1 MRNLTSLRQERV
13 PPRRLTPACQHT
25 RSLVFAGNRG
35 TVAAL
40 AAVLALLTLLTSGC
54 GTPAPSAPT
63 LPPVQQTPAEQ
74 ASLTPPDSTATLT
87 STYVPPTPS
96 TTTQP
101 TTISTDQ
108 EGATQDGR
116 PLIARVNGEPIFLD
130 VYQKQVAQ
138 TVQALAEQGILL
150 DGADGEAQ
158 IAQIQENIIKGLI
171 EQELIEQAAARMQV
185 SVTDQELQES
195 LQASVNQGQEP
206 VEQWLS
212 QNDMTMEDLQEMQR
226 SQLIAGRMIEVVTG
240 ALPTSAEQVH
250 ARHIFTSDA
259 NGAQAVW
266 QRLNTGENFAAV
278 AQQESGDPSTAP
290 NGGDLGWFPRD
301 APMMPAS
308 VVDAAFTLQPG
319 EISDV
324 IQSEAGYH
332 VVKVEARENRPLGP
346 EMLLYARQQAFHTW
360 LAEQWAQATIDR
372 FDAR

>member
-1 MRNLTSLRQERV
+1 M
-13 PPRRLTPACQHT
+13 
-25 RSLVFAGNRG
+25 
-35 TVAAL
+35 
-40 AAVLALLTLLTSGC
+40 
-54 GTPAPSAPT
+54 
-63 LPPVQQTPAEQ
+63 
-74 ASLTPPDSTATLT
+74 TA
-87 STYVPPTPS
+87 
-96 TTTQP
+96 QP
-101 TTISTDQ
+101 TTTPTGK
-108 EGATQDGR
+108 GATQDGR

-138 TVQALAEQGILL
+138 TKQALAEQGILL

-185 SVTDQELQES
+185 SITDQELQAS
-195 LQASVNQGQEP
+195 LQSSVNQGQEP

-226 SQLIAGRMIEVVTG
+226 SQLIASKMIEAVTG

-259 NGAQAVW
+259 NRAQALW
-266 QRLNTGENFAAV
+266 QRLSTGDNFAAM

-290 NGGDLGWFPRD
+290 NGGDLDWFPRD
-301 APMMPAS
+301 APMMSAS

-332 VVKVEARENRPLGP
+332 IVKVEARENRPLSP
-346 EMLLYARQQAFHTW
+346 EMLLYARQQAFQTW
-360 LAEQWAQATIDR
+360 LVQQWAQATVDR
-372 FDAR
+372 FDGR

>member
-1 MRNLTSLRQERV
+1 MRNLTSLRQDHL

-25 RSLVFAGNRG
+25 RPLISAGNRG
-35 TVAAL
+35 TAAML
-40 AAVLALLTLLTSGC
+40 AAALALLTLLTSGC

-63 LPPVQQTPAEQ
+63 VPPVQQPPAEQ
-74 ASLTPPDSTATLT
+74 TSLTPPDSTSTLT
-87 STYVPPTPS
+87 STDVPPTPS
-96 TTTQP
+96 ITAQS
-101 TTISTDQ
+101 TTIPTGQ
-108 EGATQDGR
+108 GATQDGR

-130 VYQKQVAQ
+130 IYQKQVAQ
-138 TVQALAEQGILL
+138 TEQALAEQGILL

-158 IAQIQENIIKGLI
+158 MAQIQENIIKGLV

-195 LQASVNQGQEP
+195 LQSSVNQGQEP

-212 QNDMTMEDLQEMQR
+212 QNDMTMEELQEMQR
-226 SQLIAGRMIEVVTG
+226 SQLIASKMIEVVTG

-259 NGAQAVW
+259 DGAQALW

-332 VVKVEARENRPLGP
+332 IVKVEARENRPFSP

-360 LAEQWAQATIDR
+360 LTEQWAQATVDR
-372 FDAR
+372 FDPR

>member
-1 MRNLTSLRQERV
+1 MRNLTSLHQDHL

-25 RSLVFAGNRG
+25 RSLASVGNRG
-35 TVAAL
+35 TAAML
-40 AAVLALLTLLTSGC
+40 AAIFALLTLLTSGC

-63 LPPVQQTPAEQ
+63 VPSVQQTPAER
-74 ASLTPPDSTATLT
+74 ASLTPPDSTSTLT
-87 STYVPPTPS
+87 STDVPPTPS
-96 TTTQP
+96 ITAQP
-101 TTISTDQ
+101 TTIPTGQ
-108 EGATQDGR
+108 GATQDGR

-138 TVQALAEQGILL
+138 TEQALAEQGILL

-158 IAQIQENIIKGLI
+158 IAQIQENIVKGLV

-195 LQASVNQGQEP
+195 LQSSVNQGQEP

-212 QNDMTMEDLQEMQR
+212 QNDMTMKELQEMQR
-226 SQLIAGRMIEVVTG
+226 SQLIASKMIEVVTG

-259 NGAQAVW
+259 DGAQALW

-324 IQSEAGYH
+324 VQSKAGYH
-332 VVKVEARENRPLGP
+332 IVKVEARENRPFSP
-346 EMLLYARQQAFHTW
+346 EMLLYARQQAFQTW
-360 LAEQWAQATIDR
+360 LAEQWAQATVDR

>member
-1 MRNLTSLRQERV
+1 MRNLTSLHQDHL

-25 RSLVFAGNRG
+25 RSLASAGNRG
-35 TVAAL
+35 TAAML

-63 LPPVQQTPAEQ
+63 VPSVQQTPAER
-74 ASLTPPDSTATLT
+74 ASLTPPDSTSTLT
-87 STYVPPTPS
+87 STDVPPTPS
-96 TTTQP
+96 ITAQP
-101 TTISTDQ
+101 TTIPTGQ
-108 EGATQDGR
+108 GATQDGR

-138 TVQALAEQGILL
+138 TEQALAEQGILL

-158 IAQIQENIIKGLI
+158 IAQIQENIIKGLV
-171 EQELIEQAAARMQV
+171 EQELIEQAAAKMQV

-195 LQASVNQGQEP
+195 LQSSVNQGQEP

-212 QNDMTMEDLQEMQR
+212 QNDMTMEELQEMQR
-226 SQLIAGRMIEVVTG
+226 SQLIASKMIEVVTG

-259 NGAQAVW
+259 DGAQALW

-324 IQSEAGYH
+324 IQSKAGYH
-332 VVKVEARENRPLGP
+332 IVKVEARENRPFSP
-346 EMLLYARQQAFHTW
+346 EMLLYARQQAFQTW
-360 LAEQWAQATIDR
+360 LAEQWAQATVDR